1 MCGLFGLLDYQR
13 QLSSAEKQSMLNA
26 LAIESEVRGKD
37 ATGIAYYNKNRLR
50 IQKAPFPAHLMQFQ
64 LPHKASFIMGH
75 TRAAT
80 HGLAKDNYNN
90 HPFVGH
96 ANGTFALAHNGVL
109 YNHLYLRKMMNLPE
123 TGIQTDSYLAVQLL
137 EQSGYV
143 DFDTLKDMAE
153 TVQGSF
159 TFTVLN
165 KSGLYIVR
173 GSSPFCLYDCA
184 DKGYMVYA
192 STKDILEKALLRA
205 GCKDAFEEI
214 PVTAGDILHIDH
226 QGAIEKGAFHYDFY
240 LDYGYPALARG
251 AGDKQ
256 TALAYAFA
264 LGMEPEEVELLL
276 MLGYN
281 EYDLDDML
289 YDAEFCRD
297 CKAEIAEYMYVGGN

>member
-13 QLSSAEKQSMLNA
+13 QLSADERQNMLNA

-37 ATGIAYYNKNRLR
+37 ATGIAYYSKNKLH
-50 IQKAPFPAHLMQFQ
+50 IQKAPFPAHLMQFP
-64 LPHKASFIMGH
+64 LPHKASFIIGH

-96 ANGTFALAHNGVL
+96 ANGSFALAHNGVL

-123 TGIQTDSYLAVQLL
+123 TSIQTDSYLAVQLL
-137 EQSGYV
+137 EQSGFIG
-143 DFDTLKDMAE
+143 FDSLKDMAE
-153 TVQGSF
+153 SVKGSF
-159 TFTVLN
+159 AFTILN

-173 GSSPFCLYDCA
+173 GSSPFCLYDCP

-192 STKDILEKALLRA
+192 STKDILEKALLRTENN
-205 GCKDAFEEI
+205 DYFEEI
-214 PVTAGDILHIDH
+214 PITAGEILHINH
-226 QGAIEKGAFHYDFY
+226 RGTITRGAFHYDFY
-240 LDYGYPALARG
+240 LDYGYPTLARG

-264 LGMEPEEVELLL
+264 LGMEPEEVEMLLL
-276 MLGYN
+276 LGYN

-289 YDAEFCRD
+289 YDAEFRRD
-297 CKAEIAEYMYVGGN
+297 CKAEISEYMYAGGN

>member
-1 MCGLFGLLDYQR
+1 MCGLFGLLDYQQLLSTYER
-13 QLSSAEKQSMLNA
+13 QNMLNA
-26 LAIESEVRGKD
+26 LAIENEVRGKD
-37 ATGIAYYNKNRLR
+37 ATGIAYYNKNKLH

-64 LPHKASFIMGH
+64 LSHKASFIMGH

-80 HGLAKDNYNN
+80 HGIAKDNYNN

-109 YNHLYLRKMMNLPE
+109 YNHLYLRKMLNLPE

-137 EQSGYV
+137 EQSGCV
-143 DFDTLKDMAE
+143 DFDALRDMAE
-153 TVQGSF
+153 AIQGSF

-173 GSSPFCLYDCA
+173 GSSPFCLYDCS

-192 STKDILEKALLRA
+192 STKDILEKALLRT

-214 PVTAGDILHIDH
+214 PVTAGDILHIAHD
-226 QGAIEKGAFHYDFY
+226 GTISKGAFHYDFY

-264 LGMEPEEVELLL
+264 LGMEPEEVEMLLL
-276 MLGYN
+276 LGYN

-289 YDAEFCRD
+289 YDAEFRKD

>member
-13 QLSSAEKQSMLNA
+13 QLSADERQNMLNA

-37 ATGIAYYNKNRLR
+37 AVGIAYYNKNRLCV
-50 IQKAPFPAHLMQFQ
+50 QKAPLPAHLMKFQ
-64 LPHKASFIMGH
+64 PSHRACFIMGH

-80 HGLAKDNYNN
+80 HGPAKDNYNN

-123 TGIQTDSYLAVQLL
+123 TEVQTDSYLAVQLL
-137 EQSGYV
+137 EQSGWV
-143 DFDTLKDMAE
+143 NFDALRDMAE
-153 TVQGSF
+153 MIQGSF

-173 GSSPFCLYDCA
+173 GSSPFSLYDCA

-192 STKDILEKALLRA
+192 STKDILEKALLRTENN
-205 GCKDAFEEI
+205 DYFEEI
-214 PVTAGDILHIDH
+214 PITAGEILHINH
-226 QGAIEKGAFHYDFY
+226 RGTITRGAFHYDFY
-240 LDYGYPALARG
+240 LDYGYPTLARG

-264 LGMEPEEVELLL
+264 LGMEPEEVEMLLL
-276 MLGYN
+276 LGYN

-289 YDAEFCRD
+289 YDAEFRRD
-297 CKAEIAEYMYVGGN
+297 CKAEISEYMYAGGN

>member
-1 MCGLFGLLDYQR
+1 
-13 QLSSAEKQSMLNA
+13 
-26 LAIESEVRGKD
+26 
-37 ATGIAYYNKNRLR
+37 
-50 IQKAPFPAHLMQFQ
+50 
-64 LPHKASFIMGH
+64 MGH

-90 HPFVGH
+90 HPFMGH

-123 TGIQTDSYLAVQLL
+123 TAIQTDSYLAVQLL
-137 EQSGYV
+137 EQSGCV
-143 DFDTLKDMAE
+143 DFNALRDMAE
-153 TVQGSF
+153 AVQGSF
-159 TFTVLN
+159 TFTILN
-165 KSGLYIVR
+165 KFGLYIVR
-173 GSSPFCLYDCA
+173 GSSPFCLYDCP

-192 STKDILEKALLRA
+192 STKEILEKALLRT
-205 GCKDAFEEI
+205 GNDDWFEEI
-214 PVTAGDILHIDH
+214 PITAGDILHIDH

-276 MLGYN
+276 LLGYN

-289 YDAEFCRD
+289 YDTEFRRD
-297 CKAEIAEYMYVGGN
+297 CKAEIAEYMYAGGN